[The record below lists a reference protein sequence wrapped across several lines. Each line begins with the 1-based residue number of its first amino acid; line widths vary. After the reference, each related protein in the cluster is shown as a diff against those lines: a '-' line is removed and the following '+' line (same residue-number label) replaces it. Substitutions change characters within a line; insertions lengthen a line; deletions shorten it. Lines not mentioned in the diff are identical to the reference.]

1 METFLIF
8 GGFVLGLI
16 LLVKGADEMVKSAIQ
31 IAVKFKLPNS
41 VIGAT
46 FIGFGTSAPELFTST
61 GAAIN
66 GDLSLAIGNII
77 GSNIANSLLVLAV
90 LYLFIDK
97 DFSKKIN
104 INQIS
109 PVWMMIFTTI
119 FVSTYI
125 LTNQFP
131 LILGIV
137 LLSLVV
143 FVTYKM
149 VNEEAIDE
157 EELVSEEKKY
167 IWFRGILAISITI
180 FGSSL
185 VVDNAIAIADL
196 FNISSLIV
204 GVTIIAIGTSLPEVA
219 GAISA
224 ARLKKP
230 DLIMG
235 NVFGSNLFNIG
246 LVGGSAIIFEPG
258 EISSNIDYQ
267 MFLMY
272 FVSFLAVLLTR
283 YVIKEMS
290 CGNYFHSC
298 IFWILY
304 LVLF

>member
-137 LLSLVV
+137 LLSLVI

-167 IWFRGILAISITI
+167 IWFRGIFAISITI

-283 YVIKEMS
+283 YVIKRNVLV
-290 CGNYFHSC
+290 GIIFIAAYFGF
-298 IFWILY
+298 IFS
-304 LVLF
+304 LF

>member
-137 LLSLVV
+137 LLSLVI

-167 IWFRGILAISITI
+167 IWLRGILAISITI

-283 YVIKEMS
+283 YVIKRNVLV
-290 CGNYFHSC
+290 GIIFIATYFGF
-298 IFWILY
+298 IFS
-304 LVLF
+304 LF

>member
-8 GGFVLGLI
+8 GGFILGLI

-97 DFSKKIN
+97 GFSKKIN

-137 LLSLVV
+137 LLSLVI

-167 IWFRGILAISITI
+167 IWLRGILAISITI

-283 YVIKEMS
+283 YVIKRNVLV
-290 CGNYFHSC
+290 GIIFIAAYFGF
-298 IFWILY
+298 IFS
-304 LVLF
+304 LF

>member
-8 GGFVLGLI
+8 GGFILGLI

-109 PVWMMIFTTI
+109 PMWMMIFTTI

-131 LILGIV
+131 LVLGIV
-137 LLSLVV
+137 LLSLVI

-283 YVIKEMS
+283 YVIKRNILV
-290 CGNYFHSC
+290 GIIFIAAYFGF
-298 IFWILY
+298 IFS
-304 LVLF
+304 LF

>member
-131 LILGIV
+131 LVLGIV
-137 LLSLVV
+137 LLSLVI

-167 IWFRGILAISITI
+167 IWLRGILAISITI

-283 YVIKEMS
+283 YVIKRNVLV
-290 CGNYFHSC
+290 GIIFIAAYFGF
-298 IFWILY
+298 IFS
-304 LVLF
+304 LF

>member
-97 DFSKKIN
+97 GFSKKIN

-125 LTNQFP
+125 ITNQFP
-131 LILGIV
+131 LVLGIV
-137 LLSLVV
+137 LLSLVI

-167 IWFRGILAISITI
+167 IWLRGILAISITI

-283 YVIKEMS
+283 YVIKRNVLV
-290 CGNYFHSC
+290 GIIFIAAYFGF
-298 IFWILY
+298 IFS
-304 LVLF
+304 LF

>member
-97 DFSKKIN
+97 GFSKKIN

-283 YVIKEMS
+283 YVIKRNVFV
-290 CGNYFHSC
+290 GIIFIAAYFGF
-298 IFWILY
+298 IFS
-304 LVLF
+304 LF

>member
-8 GGFVLGLI
+8 GGFILGLI

-137 LLSLVV
+137 LLSLVI

-149 VNEEAIDE
+149 VNEEAVDE
-157 EELVSEEKKY
+157 EELVSEAKKY

-283 YVIKEMS
+283 YVIKRNVLV
-290 CGNYFHSC
+290 GIIFIAAYFGF
-298 IFWILY
+298 IFS
-304 LVLF
+304 LF

>member
-8 GGFVLGLI
+8 GGVVLGLI

-283 YVIKEMS
+283 YVIKRNILV
-290 CGNYFHSC
+290 GIIFIAAYFGF
-298 IFWILY
+298 IFS
-304 LVLF
+304 LF

>member
-131 LILGIV
+131 LVLGIV
-137 LLSLVV
+137 LLSLVI

-167 IWFRGILAISITI
+167 IWFRGVLAISITI

-283 YVIKEMS
+283 YVIKRNVLV
-290 CGNYFHSC
+290 GIIFIAAYFGF
-298 IFWILY
+298 IFS
-304 LVLF
+304 LF

>member
-97 DFSKKIN
+97 GFSKKIN

-131 LILGIV
+131 LVLGIV
-137 LLSLVV
+137 LLSLVI

-167 IWFRGILAISITI
+167 IWFRGILVISITI

-283 YVIKEMS
+283 YVIKRNVLV
-290 CGNYFHSC
+290 GIIFIAAYFGF
-298 IFWILY
+298 IFS
-304 LVLF
+304 LF

>member
-137 LLSLVV
+137 LLSLVI
-143 FVTYKM
+143 FVTYRM

-283 YVIKEMS
+283 YVIKRNVLV
-290 CGNYFHSC
+290 GIIFIAAYFGF
-298 IFWILY
+298 IFS
-304 LVLF
+304 LF

>member
-97 DFSKKIN
+97 DFSKRIN

-149 VNEEAIDE
+149 VNEEAVDE
-157 EELVSEEKKY
+157 EELISEEKKY

-283 YVIKEMS
+283 YVIKRNVLV
-290 CGNYFHSC
+290 GIIFIAAYFGF
-298 IFWILY
+298 IFS
-304 LVLF
+304 LF

>member
-109 PVWMMIFTTI
+109 PVWMKIFTTI

-283 YVIKEMS
+283 YVIKRNVLV
-290 CGNYFHSC
+290 GIIFIAAYFGF
-298 IFWILY
+298 IFS
-304 LVLF
+304 LF

>member
-1 METFLIF
+1 METFVIF
-8 GGFVLGLI
+8 GGFVLGLL

-137 LLSLVV
+137 LLSLVI

-283 YVIKEMS
+283 YVIKRNVLV
-290 CGNYFHSC
+290 GIIFIAAYFGF
-298 IFWILY
+298 IFS
-304 LVLF
+304 LF

>member
-131 LILGIV
+131 LVLGIV
-137 LLSLVV
+137 LLSLVI

-157 EELVSEEKKY
+157 EELVTEEKKF

-224 ARLKKP
+224 ARLRKP

-283 YVIKEMS
+283 YVIKRNVLV
-290 CGNYFHSC
+290 GIIFIAAYFGF
-298 IFWILY
+298 IFS
-304 LVLF
+304 LF